1 MKSVLAMI
9 CASSFAISPIPH
21 EDAPLEPSIQNEVD
35 HAVDLAERWLALNA
49 GTNSLSGDF
58 FGTNGMT
65 RTGIA
70 LKLLRSQRAGG
81 YWTTGTNDAPT
92 KLAVSILKGL

>member
-1 MKSVLAMI
+1 MI
-9 CASSFAISPIPH
+9 CASAFAISPIPQ

-35 HAVDLAERWLALNA
+35 HAVDLAEGWLAVNA
-49 GTNSLSGDF
+49 TTNALASDF

-70 LKLLRSQRAGG
+70 LKLLRSQRSGG
-81 YWTTGTNDAPT
+81 YWTTNTNDAPT

>member
-35 HAVDLAERWLALNA
+35 HAVDLAEGWLALNA
-49 GTNSLSGDF
+49 GTNSPSGDH

-70 LKLLRSQRAGG
+70 LKLLRLQRSGG
-81 YWTTGTNDAPT
+81 YWTTNTNDAPT